1 MFKKRLLRFLNKFLK
16 EEQPLPAPEPV
27 QDLQTRLQHL
37 SERYPSNEPS
47 PDAVSVQMHEVEL
60 CEVDFATEQELAL
73 GTETTGL
80 NNWASKRRKITASS
94 DNIPLAKT
102 PFEFAIDPGRAPS
115 KACDDSRLSQLN
127 SDKRNSVEEHDSRR
141 DVEPVSKNELRR
153 DMELLKDSG
162 SPLDLAQSKSKAQ
175 NEKEKAKQ
183 FAEDL
188 LKDYR
193 SRHGL
198 PKDERK
204 EKRPTRDFLKDDLLK
219 DDRPAHDLL
228 KDDFLKDNLQTGSS
242 KHPISREPQLLKPV
256 AGQQISEAALR
267 KIARHEQT
275 NRNYISRS
283 LSGFHDDDQQETA
296 LADKWDCCSYNSLF
310 VLPDQCGATTEYEE
324 DYEEDLLPYFTETL
338 RLQEEELA
346 DPFEMPGNSPATR
359 GAQSRD
365 AQTQGEKP
373 GSSSKSPAGAK
384 SAAQNGGKQ
393 NKQKQASPKSEITS
407 TSKDLAGKASAPTNT
422 GATES
427 STALQPYKNFSENA
441 LKLIAQKPETPAP
454 TLKWLASHSN
464 PHIRA
469 AVAKNPS
476 TPSDTITVLAKDHE
490 AGIRHSIA
498 ENPLSSTDALN
509 LLVKDRNPL
518 IAWRAQNT
526 VFQIREGQRAADRA
540 KEAALL
546 ESQKE
551 KEAIH
556 QVKEAKI
563 ATTEETI
570 AFLQVIA
577 RKTNTPARRLDELA
591 RHTDPRVRG
600 AVAENANAPAEIL
613 WILSKD
619 PESLVKTKVTDN
631 YNCPI
636 EILEAMKEDE
646 DAYVAYQAHSVLN
659 RVLGA
664 GFTDNHIRTATWP

>member
-1 MFKKRLLRFLNKFLK
+1 MFKKRLQQFLSKFLK
-16 EEQPLPAPEPV
+16 EEPPLPAPEPV

-47 PDAVSVQMHEVEL
+47 PDAVAVQMHEVEL

-73 GTETTGL
+73 GTETKGL
-80 NNWASKRRKITASS
+80 NNWASKRRKTTASS
-94 DNIPLAKT
+94 DSIPLAKT

-115 KACDDSRLSQLN
+115 KTPDDNRLSQLN
-127 SDKRNSVEEHDSRR
+127 AHKRNSFDEHDSRR
-141 DVEPVSKNELRR
+141 DIEPIRTNELRR

-162 SPLDLAQSKSKAQ
+162 SPFDHALFNGKNRDDKLRDKPVT
-175 NEKEKAKQ
+175 
-183 FAEDL
+183 EDEL
-188 LKDYR
+188 LKDE
-193 SRHGL
+193 L
-198 PKDERK
+198 PK
-204 EKRPTRDFLKDDLLK
+204 TGLSKDGLSNGLVK
-219 DDRPAHDLL
+219 D
-228 KDDFLKDNLQTGSS
+228 KLQTW
-242 KHPISREPQLLKPV
+242 REPQPLRPI
-256 AGQQISEAALR
+256 AGQQISDAALR
-267 KIARHEQT
+267 EIARLEQT
-275 NRNYISRS
+275 NRTYISRS
-283 LSGFHDDDQQETA
+283 LSGLHDDDQRETA

-310 VLPDQCGATTEYEE
+310 VLPDQCGATTEYEV
-324 DYEEDLLPYFTETL
+324 DFEEDLLPYFTETL
-338 RLQEEELA
+338 RLQEEELV
-346 DPFEMPGNSPATR
+346 DPFELPGPAAPAHGGQSGSHSGGQSGSHSGGQPGSHSSAHSSPASHSGSGA
-359 GAQSRD
+359 GAQKTGNASQSKD
-365 AQTQGEKP
+365 AA
-373 GSSSKSPAGAK
+373 SKS
-384 SAAQNGGKQ
+384 N
-393 NKQKQASPKSEITS
+393 ITP
-407 TSKDLAGKASAPTNT
+407 TSKESFEKASASANT

-454 TLKWLASHSN
+454 ALKWLASHSN

-498 ENPLSSTDALN
+498 ENPLSSMDALN

-526 VFQIREGQRAADRA
+526 VFQIKEGQRTAQRA
-540 KEAALL
+540 KEAALV
-546 ESQKE
+546 EAQKE
-551 KEAIH
+551 KESIH

-577 RKTNTPARRLDELA
+577 RKTNTPARRLEELA
-591 RHTDPRVRG
+591 KHADPRVRG

-664 GFTDNHIRTATWP
+664 SFTDNHIRTATWP